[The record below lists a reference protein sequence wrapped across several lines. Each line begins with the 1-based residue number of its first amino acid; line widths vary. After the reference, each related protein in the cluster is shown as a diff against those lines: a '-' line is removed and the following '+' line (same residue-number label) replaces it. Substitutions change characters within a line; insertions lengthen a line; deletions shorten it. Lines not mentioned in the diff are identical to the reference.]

1 MIFKAK
7 IKTHRSDPMRTPAYY
22 IIIPIKHKIN
32 PQTKCDLILMIRPV
46 RYEFYFQISLIYIYL
61 KIENFFYFYNQFNL
75 INLF

>member
-75 INLF
+75 IDLF

>member
-32 PQTKCDLILMIRPV
+32 PQTKCDLILMIQPD

>member
-32 PQTKCDLILMIRPV
+32 PQTKCDLILMIQPV

>member
-32 PQTKCDLILMIRPV
+32 PQTKCDLILMIQPV
-46 RYEFYFQISLIYIYL
+46 RYEFYFQISMIYIYL

>member
-7 IKTHRSDPMRTPAYY
+7 IKTHRSDPMRTPVYY

-46 RYEFYFQISLIYIYL
+46 RYEFYLQISLIYIY
-61 KIENFFYFYNQFNL
+61 
-75 INLF
+75 